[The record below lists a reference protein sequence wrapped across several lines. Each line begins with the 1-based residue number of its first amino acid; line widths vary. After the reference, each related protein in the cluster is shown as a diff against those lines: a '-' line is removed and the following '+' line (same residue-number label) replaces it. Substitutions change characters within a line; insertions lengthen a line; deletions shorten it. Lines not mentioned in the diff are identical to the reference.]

1 MLINRF
7 NRNYGVK
14 KVASKNI
21 KDLLIS
27 LKGVKK
33 YTDKY
38 TILSYF
44 MLNSSSVTAHNL
56 LL

>member
-21 KDLLIS
+21 KDLLAS
-27 LKGVKK
+27 LKGIKK

-38 TILSYF
+38 SIMNYF
-44 MLNSSSVTAHNL
+44 MLGSTSVAGQNL
-56 LL
+56 LM